1 VAPPGTTVIQ
11 QNGGAPPAAQPN
23 TGSAPADT
31 TFRANRP
38 TEPTQVTPP
47 PTPGANSPYDVKK
60 DNSTYLQPPAL
71 FSPNDRTAQRV
82 MAPVHTAVYQQ
93 PASYRAI
100 STAPIKITEEQAR
113 QHAAD
118 WSSMP
123 N

>member
-1 VAPPGTTVIQ
+1 MS
-11 QNGGAPPAAQPN
+11 AQPN
-23 TGSAPADT
+23 MTSPPTDS

-82 MAPVHTAVYQQ
+82 MAPVHTALYEQ
-93 PASYRAI
+93 PVSYRPI
-100 STAPIKITEEQAR
+100 STAPTKITAEQAR
-113 QHAAD
+113 QDAEG
-118 WSSMP
+118 WSSSA

>member
-1 VAPPGTTVIQ
+1 VIQ
-11 QNGGAPPAAQPN
+11 QNGGTPPATSAQPN
-23 TGSAPADT
+23 MTSPPADS

-38 TEPTQVTPP
+38 TEPTPATPP

-82 MAPVHTAVYQQ
+82 MAPVHTALYEQ
-93 PASYRAI
+93 PASFRQI
-100 STAPIKITEEQAR
+100 STAPIKITAEQAR
-113 QHAAD
+113 QDAQG
-118 WSSMP
+118 WSSAT